1 MDRSSQTPQNITRH
15 STGLE
20 QFLSYIR
27 DETGLKLLDLGGANQ
42 ENITYITQLGHKL
55 FAEDPI
61 RALRQGRDAVPSEP
75 LHPSEID
82 AFLEQ
87 NLDYPEEFFDGV
99 LMWDVLEYLEPRLL
113 GAFLDRLRRV
123 VKPHSCLLGVFRAHD
138 KAVRSP
144 FYSYRISEIRTMTLS
159 QRGMLEPVQVFNN
172 RNVEKLFQ
180 NFETV
185 KFFLSRDGLRDVL
198 VRR

>member
-1 MDRSSQTPQNITRH
+1 MDRSSQTPQTITRH

-61 RALRQGRDAVPSEP
+61 RALRQGGDQVPTEP
-75 LHPSEID
+75 LHPAEID
-82 AFLEQ
+82 AFLQQ
-87 NLDYPEEFFDGV
+87 NLDYPDDFFDGV
-99 LMWDVLEYLEPRLL
+99 LLWDVLEYLEPRLL
-113 GAFLDRLRRV
+113 GAVLDRLRHI
-123 VKPHSCLLGVFRAHD
+123 VKPHSCLMGVFRAQD
-138 KAVRSP
+138 KTSRSP
-144 FYSYRISEIRTMTLS
+144 FYSYRIADTKTRVLS
-159 QRGMLEPVQVFNN
+159 QRGLLEPVQAFNN
-172 RNVEKLFQ
+172 RNLEKLFQ
-180 NFETV
+180 GFETV
-185 KFFLSRDGLRDVL
+185 KFFLSRDGLRDVI